1 MLTSPSPEGSFT
13 SRQSQDP
20 RQKSD
25 ADPST
30 VPPATPGNGRYMIMV
45 ISGLLALGLGIGA
58 AALPVPY
65 VIESAGPT
73 FNTLGKDGDKP
84 VISISGHEAFPAK
97 GNLDLTTVVM
107 TGGPKTPATIFDVFR
122 AWLDSSKAI
131 YPEELIY
138 PKGTTAEQTVQQG
151 EIDME
156 TSQENAVA
164 AALRQLDIPF
174 EQRLDVAGLSDP
186 SPSAGKIKEGDRLKT
201 VNGKAITSMAVVQ
214 AELAAGAGA
223 PVAVG
228 VERNGALVTET
239 VTPTRNQADRYVLG
253 VLLSSDFTFPFDVSI
268 SLDNVGGPS
277 AGMMFALGIVDNL
290 TPGDLTG
297 GKHIAGTGTIT
308 ADGNVGAIGGIAQK
322 MIGARQHGATMF
334 LAPAANCSDVVG
346 HVPDG
351 LQVVKVE
358 TLADATA
365 AVERLGSGQDT
376 AGLPTC
382 TNN

>member
-1 MLTSPSPEGSFT
+1 
-13 SRQSQDP
+13 
-20 RQKSD
+20 
-25 ADPST
+25 
-30 VPPATPGNGRYMIMV
+30 
-45 ISGLLALGLGIGA
+45 
-58 AALPVPY
+58 
-65 VIESAGPT
+65 
-73 FNTLGKDGDKP
+73 
-84 VISISGHEAFPAK
+84 
-97 GNLDLTTVVM
+97 
-107 TGGPKTPATIFDVFR
+107 
-122 AWLDSSKAI
+122 
-131 YPEELIY
+131 
-138 PKGTTAEQTVQQG
+138 
-151 EIDME
+151 
-156 TSQENAVA
+156 
-164 AALRQLDIPF
+164 
-174 EQRLDVAGLSDP
+174 
-186 SPSAGKIKEGDRLKT
+186 
-201 VNGKAITSMAVVQ
+201 
-214 AELAAGAGA
+214 
-223 PVAVG
+223 
-228 VERNGALVTET
+228 
-239 VTPTRNQADRYVLG
+239 